1 MYAVDNVTSQNHSH
15 PATQGNDVVHACV
28 VLHNICIQQTDSW
41 AAVEATQQP
50 TYDRAQQH
58 AAGHVPRGAGVCEY
72 SIRWYWGEG
81 RLDGSLSTTQTQ
93 HRHNTDTHG

>member
-15 PATQGNDVVHACV
+15 PATQGNDVVHAFV

-50 TYDRAQQH
+50 TYDRAQQ
-58 AAGHVPRGAGVCEY
+58 AARG
-72 SIRWYWGEG
+72 
-81 RLDGSLSTTQTQ
+81 GSRATW
-93 HRHNTDTHG
+93 RRCVRI